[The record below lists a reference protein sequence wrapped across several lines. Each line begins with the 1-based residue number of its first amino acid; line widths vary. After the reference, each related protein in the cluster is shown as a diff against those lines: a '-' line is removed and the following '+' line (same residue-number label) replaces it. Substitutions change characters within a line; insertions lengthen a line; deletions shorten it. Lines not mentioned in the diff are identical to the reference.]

1 MSKITNDSLT
11 RILYS
16 CTHMA
21 TVSVKGLKVFKD
33 LCRCP
38 SHVSPPASPPPASPA
53 AAAPVGAGSVVVA
66 LQCVAGEACFPSHCD
81 DSAPVAQ

>member
-1 MSKITNDSLT
+1 
-11 RILYS
+11 
-16 CTHMA
+16 MA
-21 TVSVKGLKVFKD
+21 TVSVKSLKVFKD

-53 AAAPVGAGSVVVA
+53 AAAAAAGAGSVVVA
-66 LQCVAGEACFPSHCD
+66 LQCAAGEACFPSHCD